1 MKIAAPDERARRIE
15 RARARYRLVSD
26 TSYTLRQLQQ
36 KSTLDKED
44 RLALAAADV
53 LLLRLNKDLS
63 EHD

>member
-1 MKIAAPDERARRIE
+1 MKIVALDKRARRIE

-26 TSYTLRQLQQ
+26 TSYTLRQLQK
-36 KSTLDKED
+36 KSTLDKKD